1 MTFLHKLAHRLARLR
16 GRLAGV
22 ALTLLATAL
31 VGSCEKPVGITDSGT
46 NNVAQFVV
54 YPHTMTLR
62 TGQTA
67 DFMAVALA
75 STGDTVSVAVTWS
88 ATSGAVM
95 DTSSNGGRHYGKYK
109 AGSDTG
115 KVKLIAT
122 GHPGNVSD
130 TATVAVT
137 LPPVSAVSVS
147 PASASVQP
155 GQTLQLTATTLDS
168 AGNVLTGRTLT
179 WSSSNTA
186 AATVSRTGLVSGVAA
201 GSATITALS
210 EGQSGTAVVAV
221 TNAPVASV
229 TVTPSSATV
238 SVGQTAQ
245 LTATPR
251 DASGTPLSGRA
262 LTWSSSDTTIARVS
276 GSGVVTAVATGSA
289 TITATSEG
297 QSGTSSVSVTPV
309 SVASVAVTPASASV
323 QVGQTVQFTATLKD
337 ASGNTLSGRVVTWV
351 SSNTGVA
358 SVSSSGL
365 ATAKAAGTATIT
377 ATSEGKSGTST
388 VTVTSVPVASVTV
401 NPGSANL
408 QVGQTVQLT
417 ATPKDATGNALSGRV
432 VTWAS
437 GNSGVASVSGNGL
450 VTAKAAGSAT
460 ITATSEGQN
469 GTAAITV
476 TAPPPGSC
484 VSVCH
489 YVDAASGIDAN
500 AGTSA
505 APWRTI
511 QHAADVTNP
520 GDTVIVNDGVY
531 TGGANVVTIGRS
543 GTAAGWLVFRAAHL
557 WGAVIDGQNNSSTTG
572 FEING
577 NYIRVQ
583 GFEVRNTNRYGF
595 DAYGGSESAAGNHDI
610 DVLQNHI
617 HDIGHICT
625 GSVGGIVGVDAYS
638 DNLTI
643 ERNVIHDIGRLG
655 PGEQGC
661 VEPNGNWQNHDHG
674 VYNGIGD
681 NVVIRNNL
689 FYNFTH
695 GFAIQRYN
703 GNGAVTNGLTIVNNT
718 FAFPNPWRD
727 SHIIIATGVN
737 NLLIA
742 NNIFYQPTTAAV
754 WFDTGGLTNV
764 TLSNN
769 LSFGAAMSEGL
780 SGMTSAGNLVNVDP
794 GFVSVSGLDF
804 HVQAGSR
811 AVGAGM
817 TLSSVPNDLD
827 GYLRSGTA
835 YTIGAYQF
843 H

>member
-46 NNVAQFVV
+46 NEVAQFTV

-88 ATSGAVM
+88 ATSGAIM
-95 DTSSNGGRHYGKYK
+95 DTSSKGGRHYGKYK

-115 KVKLIAT
+115 KVTLIAT

-168 AGNVLTGRTLT
+168 AGNVLTGRTVT

-229 TVTPSSATV
+229 IVTPLSATV

-245 LTATPR
+245 LTATLK
-251 DASGTPLSGRA
+251 DASGNVLSGRA
-262 LTWSSSDTTIARVS
+262 VTWSSSDTTIARVS

-489 YVDAASGIDAN
+489 YVDAASGNDAN

-794 GFVSVSGLDF
+794 GFVSVSGPDF
-804 HVQAGSR
+804 HLQAGSP
-811 AVGAGM
+811 AIGAGM

-835 YTIGAYQF
+835 YTIGAYQY

>member
-46 NNVAQFVV
+46 NNVAQFAV

-88 ATSGAVM
+88 ATSGAIM

-168 AGNVLTGRTLT
+168 AGNVLTGRTVT

-201 GSATITALS
+201 GSATITAAS
-210 EGQSGTAVVAV
+210 EGQSGTAVMAV

-229 TVTPSSATV
+229 TVTPLSATV

-245 LTATPR
+245 LTATLK
-251 DASGTPLSGRA
+251 DASGNVLSGRA
-262 LTWSSSDTTIARVS
+262 VTWSSSDTTIARVS
-276 GSGVVTAVATGSA
+276 GSGVVTAVATGSG

-309 SVASVAVTPASASV
+309 SVASVAVTPASASM

-337 ASGNTLSGRVVTWV
+337 ANGNTLSGRVVTWA

-358 SVSSSGL
+358 SVSNGGL

-417 ATPKDATGNALSGRV
+417 ATPKDASGNALSGRV

-460 ITATSEGQN
+460 ITATSEGQS
-469 GTAAITV
+469 GASAITV
-476 TAPPPGSC
+476 TSPTPGSC

-489 YVDAASGIDAN
+489 YVDAASGNDAN

-543 GTAAGWLVFRAAHL
+543 GTAAAWLVFRAAHL

-780 SGMTSAGNLVNVDP
+780 SGMTSVGNLVNVNP

-804 HVQAGSR
+804 HVQAGSP
-811 AVGAGM
+811 AIGAGM

>member
-16 GRLAGV
+16 GRLTGV

-31 VGSCEKPVGITDSGT
+31 VGSCERPVGITDAGTSG
-46 NNVAQFVV
+46 VAQFTV

-75 STGDTVSVAVTWS
+75 STGDTVGVAVTWS
-88 ATSGAVM
+88 ATSGAIM
-95 DTSSNGGRHYGKYK
+95 DTSSKGGRHYGKYK

-168 AGNVLTGRTLT
+168 AGNVLTGRTVT
-179 WSSSNTA
+179 WSRRNTA

-201 GSATITALS
+201 GSATITAAS
-210 EGQSGTAVVAV
+210 EGQSGTAVMAV

-229 TVTPSSATV
+229 IVTPLSATV

-245 LTATPR
+245 LTATLK
-251 DASGTPLSGRA
+251 DASGNVLSGRA
-262 LTWSSSDTTIARVS
+262 VTWSSSDTTIARVS
-276 GSGVVTAVATGSA
+276 GSGVVTAVATGST

-337 ASGNTLSGRVVTWV
+337 ANGNTLSGRVVTWA

-358 SVSSSGL
+358 SVSSGGL

-377 ATSEGKSGTST
+377 ATSEGKSGTS
-388 VTVTSVPVASVTV
+388 
-401 NPGSANL
+401 
-408 QVGQTVQLT
+408 
-417 ATPKDATGNALSGRV
+417 
-432 VTWAS
+432 
-437 GNSGVASVSGNGL
+437 
-450 VTAKAAGSAT
+450 
-460 ITATSEGQN
+460 
-469 GTAAITV
+469 AITV
-476 TAPPPGSC
+476 TTPTPGSC

-489 YVDAASGIDAN
+489 YVDAASGNDAN

-505 APWRTI
+505 APWRTL

-543 GTAAGWLVFRAAHL
+543 GTAVAWLVFRAAHL

-572 FEING
+572 FEVNG
-577 NYIRVQ
+577 SYIRIE
-583 GFEVRNTNRYGF
+583 GFEVRNTNRYGV

-610 DVLQNHI
+610 DVVENHI

-754 WFDTGGLTNV
+754 CFDTVALTNV

-804 HVQAGSR
+804 HVQGGSP
-811 AVGAGM
+811 AIGAGM

>member
-46 NNVAQFVV
+46 NNVAQFAV

-88 ATSGAVM
+88 ATSGAIM

-168 AGNVLTGRTLT
+168 AGNVLTGRTVT

-201 GSATITALS
+201 GSATITAAS
-210 EGQSGTAVVAV
+210 EGQSGTAVMAV

-229 TVTPSSATV
+229 TVTPLSATV

-245 LTATPR
+245 LTATLK
-251 DASGTPLSGRA
+251 DASGNVLSGRA
-262 LTWSSSDTTIARVS
+262 VTWSSSDTTIARVS

-309 SVASVAVTPASASV
+309 SVASVAVTPASAGV
-323 QVGQTVQFTATLKD
+323 QVGQTVQLTATLKD
-337 ASGNTLSGRVVTWV
+337 ANGNTLSGRVVTWA

-358 SVSSSGL
+358 SVSNGGL

-417 ATPKDATGNALSGRV
+417 ATPKDASGNALSGRV

-460 ITATSEGQN
+460 ITATSEGQS
-469 GTAAITV
+469 GASAITV
-476 TAPPPGSC
+476 TSPTPGSC

-489 YVDAASGIDAN
+489 YVDAASGNDAN

-543 GTAAGWLVFRAAHL
+543 GTAAAWLVFRAAHL

-780 SGMTSAGNLVNVDP
+780 SGMTSVGNLVNVNP

-804 HVQAGSR
+804 HVQAGSP
-811 AVGAGM
+811 AIGAGM

>member
-46 NNVAQFVV
+46 NNVAQFAV

-88 ATSGAVM
+88 ATSGAIM

-168 AGNVLTGRTLT
+168 AGNVLTGRTVT

-201 GSATITALS
+201 GSATITAAS
-210 EGQSGTAVVAV
+210 EGQSGTAVMAV

-229 TVTPSSATV
+229 TVTPLSATV

-245 LTATPR
+245 LTATLK
-251 DASGTPLSGRA
+251 DASGNVLSGRA
-262 LTWSSSDTTIARVS
+262 VTWSSSDTTIARVS
-276 GSGVVTAVATGSA
+276 GSGVVTAVATGSG

-309 SVASVAVTPASASV
+309 SVASVAVTPASASM

-337 ASGNTLSGRVVTWV
+337 ANGNTLSGRVVTWA

-358 SVSSSGL
+358 SVSNGGL

-401 NPGSANL
+401 NPVSANL

-417 ATPKDATGNALSGRV
+417 ATPKDASGNALSGRV

-460 ITATSEGQN
+460 ITATSEGQS
-469 GTAAITV
+469 GASAITV
-476 TAPPPGSC
+476 TSPTPGSC

-489 YVDAASGIDAN
+489 YVDAASGNDAN

-543 GTAAGWLVFRAAHL
+543 GTAAAWLVFRAAHL

-780 SGMTSAGNLVNVDP
+780 SGMTSVGNLVNVNP

-804 HVQAGSR
+804 HVQAGSP
-811 AVGAGM
+811 AIGAGM

>member
-46 NNVAQFVV
+46 NNVAQFAV

-88 ATSGAVM
+88 ATSGAIM

-168 AGNVLTGRTLT
+168 AGNVLTGRTVT

-201 GSATITALS
+201 GSATITAAS
-210 EGQSGTAVVAV
+210 EGQSGTAVMAV

-245 LTATPR
+245 LTATLK
-251 DASGTPLSGRA
+251 DASGNVLSGRA
-262 LTWSSSDTTIARVS
+262 VTWSSSDTTIARVS
-276 GSGVVTAVATGSA
+276 GSGVVTAVATGSG

-309 SVASVAVTPASASV
+309 SVASVAVTPASASM

-337 ASGNTLSGRVVTWV
+337 ANGNTLSGRVVTWA

-358 SVSSSGL
+358 SVSNGGL

-417 ATPKDATGNALSGRV
+417 ATPKDASGNALSGRV

-460 ITATSEGQN
+460 ITATSEGQS
-469 GTAAITV
+469 GASAITV
-476 TAPPPGSC
+476 TSPTPGSC

-489 YVDAASGIDAN
+489 YVDAASGNDAN

-543 GTAAGWLVFRAAHL
+543 GTAAAWLVFRAAHL

-780 SGMTSAGNLVNVDP
+780 SGMTSVGNLVNVNP

-804 HVQAGSR
+804 HVQAGSP
-811 AVGAGM
+811 AIGAGM

>member
-46 NNVAQFVV
+46 NNVAQFAV

-88 ATSGAVM
+88 ATSGAIM

-168 AGNVLTGRTLT
+168 AGNVLTGRTVT

-201 GSATITALS
+201 GSATITAAS
-210 EGQSGTAVVAV
+210 EGQSGTAVMAV

-229 TVTPSSATV
+229 TVTPLSATV

-245 LTATPR
+245 LTATLK
-251 DASGTPLSGRA
+251 DASGNVLSGRA
-262 LTWSSSDTTIARVS
+262 VTWSSSDTTIARVS
-276 GSGVVTAVATGSA
+276 GSGVVTAVATGSG

-309 SVASVAVTPASASV
+309 SVASVAVTPASASM

-337 ASGNTLSGRVVTWV
+337 ANGNTLSGRVVTWA

-358 SVSSSGL
+358 SVSNGGL

-417 ATPKDATGNALSGRV
+417 ATPKDASGNALSGRV

-460 ITATSEGQN
+460 ITATSEGQS
-469 GTAAITV
+469 GASAITV
-476 TAPPPGSC
+476 TSPTPGSC

-489 YVDAASGIDAN
+489 YVDAASGNDAN

-543 GTAAGWLVFRAAHL
+543 GTAAAWLVFRAAHL

-681 NVVIRNNL
+681 NVVIRNNV

-780 SGMTSAGNLVNVDP
+780 SGMTSVGNLVNVNP

-804 HVQAGSR
+804 HVQAGSP
-811 AVGAGM
+811 AIGAGM

>member
-16 GRLAGV
+16 GRLTGV

-31 VGSCEKPVGITDSGT
+31 VGSCEKPVGLTDSGT
-46 NNVAQFVV
+46 SEVAQFAV

-88 ATSGAVM
+88 ATSGAIM

-168 AGNVLTGRTLT
+168 AGNVLTGRTVT

-210 EGQSGTAVVAV
+210 EGQSGRAVVAV

-238 SVGQTAQ
+238 SVGQTAP
-245 LTATPR
+245 LTATPK

-262 LTWSSSDTTIARVS
+262 VTWSSSDTAIARVS
-276 GSGVVTAVATGSA
+276 GSGLVTAVATGSA

-297 QSGTSSVSVTPV
+297 QSGTSSITVTAVP
-309 SVASVAVTPASASV
+309 VASVAVTPASAGV
-323 QVGQTVQFTATLKD
+323 QVGQTAQFTATLQD
-337 ASGNTLSGRVVTWV
+337 ANGNTLSGRVVTWA

-358 SVSSSGL
+358 SVSGGGL

-460 ITATSEGQN
+460 ITATSEGQS
-469 GTAAITV
+469 GASAITV
-476 TAPPPGSC
+476 TSPTPGSC

-489 YVDAASGIDAN
+489 YVDAASGNDAN

-543 GTAAGWLVFRAAHL
+543 GTAAAWLVFRAAHL

-754 WFDTGGLTNV
+754 WFDTGALTNV

-769 LSFGAAMSEGL
+769 LSFGAALSEGL

-804 HVQAGSR
+804 HVQGGSP
-811 AVGAGM
+811 AIGAGM